1 MSMPPSLCYERSGLL
16 HFGIGQTSEMRNA
29 SQFRFHVFK
38 KQIVM
43 RDQPLLLAGRLDQAP
58 VIDFPKPQP
67 KRIRSSVS
75 LLHGVGDFQRI
86 AHHDERLHAGQQ
98 VLPKRQCQ
106 TVARIF
112 PAPETCRTEPFN
124 EQPGFHPQRI
134 QSRMFEGLVSFRW
147 EIPCATELV
156 QQFIIQR
163 NEPKMFPK
171 TIGVIGLR
179 RHQFVFWTEV
189 EATDLQ

>member
-1 MSMPPSLCYERSGLL
+1 MSMPPSLCYERSGFL
-16 HFGIGQTSEMRNA
+16 HFGIGQTSEMCNA
-29 SQFRFHVFK
+29 PQFRFCVFE

-43 RDQPLLLAGRLDQAP
+43 RDQPLLLARRLDQAL

-112 PAPETCRTEPFN
+112 PAPETCRIERFN
-124 EQPGFHPQRI
+124 EQLRFHPQTI
-134 QSRMFEGLVSFRW
+134 QSRMLEGLVSFRW
-147 EIPCATELV
+147 EVPCAAELI

-163 NEPKMFPK
+163 SEPKVFPK

-189 EATDLQ
+189 EATDVQ